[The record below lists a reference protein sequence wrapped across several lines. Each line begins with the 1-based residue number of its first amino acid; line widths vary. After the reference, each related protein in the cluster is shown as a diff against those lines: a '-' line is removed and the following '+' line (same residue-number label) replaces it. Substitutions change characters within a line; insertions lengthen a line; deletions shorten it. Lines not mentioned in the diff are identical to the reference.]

1 MLLTELIR
9 DLDVYASPGTSFE
22 HRDVTGISS
31 DSRHIRPGFV
41 FAALAGTRTDGRLYI
56 DEAVRR
62 GAVAV
67 LAPHGTTMAR
77 AARPIPVITD
87 DNPRRLY
94 ALLAARF
101 HRRQPETVVAVT
113 GTNGKT
119 SVTAFARQL
128 WAGLAESA
136 ASIGTIGVVAP
147 GLERPGSLTT
157 PDPADLH
164 ALMAELAARGVRCLA
179 MEASSHGLEQCRLD
193 GLRLSAAAFTNL
205 SRDHLDY
212 HGTMAAYRQAKLR
225 LFRDLLPAGGL
236 AVANGDDPAA
246 PAIRA
251 LCRDRGLRLRTFGA
265 RTGDFRLAEAV
276 PRPEGQDL
284 NLLVDGKTHAVRLP
298 LVGEF
303 QALNAICALAVVT
316 GLGAPVEAAI
326 GCLGR
331 LTSVRG
337 RLELAGRHAAGAP
350 VYVDYAHTPD
360 ALDAALKALRA
371 HVRGRLVLV
380 FGCGGD
386 RDPGKRPQMG
396 RIAAALA
403 DRVIV
408 TDDNPRGEDPTVI
421 RRQTMKACPQ
431 AIEIGDRRGAIREAV
446 ASLKADDVMIVAGKG
461 HEQGQK
467 IGDTTVP
474 FDDAEEVRSALA
486 EDVS

>member
-9 DLDVYASPGTSFE
+9 DLDVYASPETSVE
-22 HRDVTGISS
+22 HRDVTGISC

-41 FAALAGTRTDGRLYI
+41 FAALPGTKTDGRLYI

-94 ALLAARF
+94 ALLAARL
-101 HRRQPETVVAVT
+101 HGCQPETVVAVT

-119 SVTAFARQL
+119 SVVSFARQL
-128 WAGLAESA
+128 WSDLAEPA
-136 ASIGTIGVVAP
+136 ASIGTLGVVAP
-147 GLERPGSLTT
+147 GLEKPGSLTT

-164 ALMAELAARGVRCLA
+164 ALLAALAADGVRRLA

-193 GLRLSAAAFTNL
+193 GMRLSAAAFTNI

-212 HGTMAAYRQAKLR
+212 HGTMKAYRRAKLR
-225 LFRDLLPAGGL
+225 LFRDLLPEGGL
-236 AVANGDDPAA
+236 AVVNGDDPVA
-246 PAIRA
+246 PEIRS
-251 LCRDRGLRLRTFGA
+251 LSRDRGLRLRTFGVH
-265 RTGDFRLAEAV
+265 TGDFRLLEAV

-284 NLLVDGKTHAVRLP
+284 TLVVDGKSHRVRLP
-298 LVGEF
+298 LVGGF
-303 QALNAICALAVVT
+303 QALNAICALTVVT
-316 GLGAPVEAAI
+316 GLGAPIDAAI
-326 GCLGR
+326 GYLGR

-337 RLELAGRHAAGAP
+337 RLERAGRHPAGAP

-360 ALDAALKALRA
+360 ALDTALKALRA
-371 HVRGRLVLV
+371 HVQGRLVVV
-380 FGCGGD
+380 FGCGGE
-386 RDPGKRPQMG
+386 RDSGKRPQMG
-396 RIAAALA
+396 RIAAARA

-408 TDDNPRGEDPTVI
+408 TDDNPRGDDPALI
-421 RRQTMKACPQ
+421 RRQIMKACPG
-431 AIEIGDRRGAIREAV
+431 ATEIGDRRAAIRAAV
-446 ASLKADDVMIVAGKG
+446 ASLGADDLLLVAGKG
-461 HEQGQK
+461 HEPGQI

-474 FDDAEEVRSALA
+474 FDDAEEARAAVA
-486 EDVS
+486 EVGS